1 MGSMRL
7 VEDMKSSRG
16 FTLIEIIVVLI
27 LLGILA
33 AGGAMMISKAIEG
46 YVFARDNDAIA
57 QKTQAAINRMIVEFT
72 YLDKDNTTGTGSS
85 ITYDADFPTGTEKTI
100 TISQVDHDL
109 LYTKDGQSAVL
120 IDNVATNG
128 LQFTYRKISDG
139 TSSSSFGTDTEIIE
153 VALTVQAAN
162 DVNKIFTARAAVD
175 KLQ

>member
-1 MGSMRL
+1 MPPEKSMQG
-7 VEDMKSSRG
+7 DKG

-27 LLGILA
+27 LVGILA

-46 YVFARDNDAIA
+46 YIFARDNDAIA
-57 QKTQAAINRMIVEFT
+57 QKTQAALNRMIVEFT

-85 ITYDADFPTGTEKTI
+85 ITYDADFPTGTETV
-100 TISQVDHDL
+100 TLSQTDDEI
-109 LYTKDGQSAVL
+109 LYNNGSGNAVL

-139 TSSSSFGTDTEIIE
+139 TSSSTFGTDTEIIE

-162 DVNKIFTARAAVD
+162 DVNKVFTARAAVD